1 MALFQM
7 AFFFTAEVYSIVRM
21 YHIFFI
27 QLYGDGLLGCLY
39 VSATVTSTAM
49 NIFILV
55 EDFPIFLPSAR
66 VSRGE
71 KGIIAY
77 NFKWDG

>member
-1 MALFQM
+1 M
-7 AFFFTAEVYSIVRM
+7 AFFFMAEVYSIVRM

-27 QLYGDGLLGCLY
+27 QLYGDGLLGCLC

-77 NFKWDG
+77 NF